1 MTAGCLWSVF
11 GAARML
17 PLLGLVEGDL
27 PMSDDQQ
34 VAEQERIKLM
44 PDFLGESR
52 HEFIAKLAFQ
62 NWQKRGMPFG
72 SPEIDWFAAEQA
84 FYEALVTSGLALR
97 SGSSQD
103 MEQALYR

>member
-1 MTAGCLWSVF
+1 
-11 GAARML
+11 ML
-17 PLLGLVEGDL
+17 PLLGLAEGDL

-52 HEFIAKLAFQ
+52 HEFIAKLAYQ

-72 SPEIDWFAAEQA
+72 SAEIDWFAAERA
-84 FYEALVTSGLALR
+84 VYEALVTSGLALR
-97 SGSSQD
+97 SGNSQD

>member
-1 MTAGCLWSVF
+1 
-11 GAARML
+11 
-17 PLLGLVEGDL
+17 
-27 PMSDDQQ
+27 MSDDQQ

-52 HEFIAKLAFQ
+52 HEFIAKLAYQ

-72 SPEIDWFAAEQA
+72 SPEVDWFAAERA
-84 FYEALVTSGLALR
+84 VYEALVTSGLALR
-97 SGSSQD
+97 SGNSQD